1 MHVLKRILIILFVLL
16 IVAVGVVLFIAETQ
30 YGLIRA
36 GKPQPHDSY
45 VTDETR
51 ARIVI
56 RPHLAQELIET
67 SLPEGQKPPEWILS
81 RVLPHEVA
89 FILSPQLEK
98 RSAELV
104 VYINEQRAGPIVA
117 DIVNRSGFMGQYDYL
132 SWDDGGLS
140 MKKRGDV
147 VARGNLVLNDRVVSA
162 TRSHW
167 GITEGLNRLDVEG
180 GHFFEAVFDNRDGG
194 AFALMCAL
202 YGYGLLGQPQTI
214 LEDEYEAFLY
224 IASIRIHADPTP
236 DGNAELVIIIE
247 STPGAKTQD
256 IDANLSYLE
265 AAVSAVAKVISQEYG
280 AELHG
285 RTYVDGATVS
295 GRYTIRNVS
304 GIISGALI
312 AR

>member
-1 MHVLKRILIILFVLL
+1 MRILKAILLALAILIIVGIGIVL
-16 IVAVGVVLFIAETQ
+16 VIAETQ
-30 YGLIRA
+30 FGLIRA
-36 GKPQPHDSY
+36 GKPQPHDTY
-45 VTDETR
+45 VTDATR

-56 RPHLAQELIET
+56 HPLLAQDILQT
-67 SLPEGQKPPEWILS
+67 ALPENRKPPEWLIS

-89 FILSPQLEK
+89 IILNPDIEQ
-98 RSAELV
+98 RTAELV

-117 DIVNRSGFMGQYDYL
+117 DLVNRSGFMGQYDYL
-132 SWDDGGLS
+132 SWDGGGLT
-140 MKKRGDV
+140 MEQRGEII
-147 VARGNLVLNDRVVSA
+147 ARGNLVLNDRVVSA

-167 GITEGLNRLDVEG
+167 GRTEGLSRLDIEG

-202 YGYGLLGQPQTI
+202 YGYGLLGQPQAI
-214 LEDEYEAFLY
+214 LEDEYESFLY
-224 IASIRIHADPTP
+224 IATIRIHADPTP
-236 DGNAELVIIIE
+236 DGNAELVVILE
-247 STPGAKTQD
+247 GTPGARTAD
-256 IDANLSYLE
+256 IDANVSYLE
-265 AAVSAVAKVISQEYG
+265 IAISAVAKVISQEYG

-304 GIISGALI
+304 GIIAGALQ